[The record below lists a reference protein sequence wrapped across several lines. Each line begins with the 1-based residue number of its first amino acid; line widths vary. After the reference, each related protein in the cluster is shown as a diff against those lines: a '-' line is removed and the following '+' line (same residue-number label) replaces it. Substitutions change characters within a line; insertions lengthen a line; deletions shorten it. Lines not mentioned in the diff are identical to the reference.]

1 MLNHDLSDFN
11 FRKPLGRTFVG
22 KQSALAYDLAR
33 INRIGTST
41 FSPVT
46 ESYLGEVTYL
56 SEGIFSRIV
65 DAFKSVVLKEP
76 LLSKLLA
83 LRGLKK
89 TLDPGAYAVKVK
101 EVKTMTMSYL
111 MKAGGIASAVIAF
124 IEHKKIEK
132 IVEILVEHVML
143 HHTQSMASIITHV
156 LQLAMTSLHL
166 VMSKELQ
173 GNILAEK
180 RVNGKVTDTLMAEL
194 TESHIKLSIEEKD
207 VYDYTTNNGDIYRQ
221 RITSIIKNL
230 KQKISKKVFNQ
241 KLAAKLFVY
250 AVEDGI
256 KAYNKEFK
264 TSIKLNPASRLIVA
278 EEMLE
283 HYQEEIGFTFKK

>member
-1 MLNHDLSDFN
+1 MINDFN
-11 FRKPLGRTFVG
+11 FRKPFGRTFVA
-22 KQSALAYDLAR
+22 KHSPLAYDLAR
-33 INRIGTST
+33 INKLGTGT

-65 DAFKSVVLKEP
+65 DAFKSVVWKEP
-76 LLSKLLA
+76 LLSKMLA

-89 TLDPGAYAVKVK
+89 TIDPGAYAVKVK

-166 VMSKELQ
+166 VMSNELQ
-173 GNILAEK
+173 GDVLAEK

-207 VYDYTTNNGDIYRQ
+207 VYDYTVNNRDIYRQ

-230 KQKISKKVFNQ
+230 KQKISKKVFDQ
-241 KLAAKLFVY
+241 KLATKLFVY

-264 TSIKLNPASRLIVA
+264 TTIKLNPASRLIVA

-283 HYQEEIGFTFKK
+283 HYQEEIGFDFKK

>member
-1 MLNHDLSDFN
+1 MINDFN
-11 FRKPLGRTFVG
+11 FRKPFGRTFVA
-22 KQSALAYDLAR
+22 KHSPLAYDLAR
-33 INRIGTST
+33 INKLGTGT
-41 FSPVT
+41 FSPVV

-65 DAFKSVVLKEP
+65 DAFKSAILKEP
-76 LLSKLLA
+76 LLSKMLA

-101 EVKTMTMSYL
+101 EVKHMAMVYL
-111 MKAGGIASAVIAF
+111 MKAGGIAMAVITF
-124 IEHKKIEK
+124 IEHKKLEK
-132 IVEILVEHVML
+132 IVEMLVEHIML
-143 HHTQSMASIITHV
+143 HHTESIADVITHV
-156 LQLAMTSLHL
+156 LQFAMTSLHL
-166 VMSKELQ
+166 VMSNQLQ
-173 GNILAEK
+173 GGVLAEK
-180 RVNGKVTDTLMAEL
+180 RVNGKVTDTLMAGL

-207 VYDYTTNNGDIYRQ
+207 VYDYTVNNRDIYRQ

-230 KQKISKKVFNQ
+230 KQKISKKVFDQ
-241 KLAAKLFVY
+241 KLATKLFVY

-283 HYQEEIGFTFKK
+283 HYQEEIGFDFKK

>member
-1 MLNHDLSDFN
+1 MINDFN
-11 FRKPLGRTFVG
+11 FRKPFGRTFVA
-22 KQSALAYDLAR
+22 KHSPLAYDLAR
-33 INRIGTST
+33 INKLGTGT

-76 LLSKLLA
+76 LLSKMLA

-89 TLDPGAYAVKVK
+89 TIDPGAYAVKVK

-132 IVEILVEHVML
+132 IVEILVEHIML

-166 VMSKELQ
+166 VMSNELQ
-173 GNILAEK
+173 GDVLAEK

-207 VYDYTTNNGDIYRQ
+207 VYDYTVNNRDIYRQ

-230 KQKISKKVFNQ
+230 KQKISKKVFDQ
-241 KLAAKLFVY
+241 KLATKLFVY

-264 TSIKLNPASRLIVA
+264 TTIKLNPASRLIVA

-283 HYQEEIGFTFKK
+283 HYQEEIGFDFKK

>member
-1 MLNHDLSDFN
+1 MLNHNPTDFN

-22 KQSALAYDLAR
+22 KQSTLAYDLAR
-33 INRIGTST
+33 INRIGTGT

-46 ESYLGEVTYL
+46 ESYLGEITYL

-65 DAFKSVVLKEP
+65 DAFKSAILKEP
-76 LLSKLLA
+76 LLSKMLA

-111 MKAGGIASAVIAF
+111 MKAGGIATAVIAF
-124 IEHKKIEK
+124 IEHKKLEK
-132 IVEILVEHVML
+132 IVEIIVEHVML

-166 VMSKELQ
+166 LMSNQLQ
-173 GNILAEK
+173 GDVLAEK

-194 TESHIKLSIEEKD
+194 TESHIKLSTEEKD

-221 RITSIIKNL
+221 RITPIIKNL
-230 KQKISKKVFNQ
+230 KQKIGKKVFDQ
-241 KLAAKLFVY
+241 KLAVKLFVY

-264 TSIKLNPASRLIVA
+264 TSIKLSPASRLIVA

>member
-1 MLNHDLSDFN
+1 MINDFT
-11 FRKPLGRTFVG
+11 FRKPFGRTFVA
-22 KQSALAYDLAR
+22 KHSPLAYDLAR
-33 INRIGTST
+33 INKLGTGT
-41 FSPVT
+41 FSPVV

-65 DAFKSVVLKEP
+65 DAFKSVILKEP
-76 LLSKLLA
+76 LLSKMLA

-89 TLDPGAYAVKVK
+89 TIDPGAYAVKVK

-143 HHTQSMASIITHV
+143 HHTQSMASIMTHV

-166 VMSKELQ
+166 VMSNELQ
-173 GNILAEK
+173 GDVLAEK

-207 VYDYTTNNGDIYRQ
+207 VYDYTVNNRDIYRQ

-230 KQKISKKVFNQ
+230 KQKISKKVFDQ
-241 KLAAKLFVY
+241 KLATKLFVY

-264 TSIKLNPASRLIVA
+264 TTIKLNPASRLIVA

-283 HYQEEIGFTFKK
+283 HYQEEIGFDFKK

>member
-1 MLNHDLSDFN
+1 M
-11 FRKPLGRTFVG
+11 
-22 KQSALAYDLAR
+22 
-33 INRIGTST
+33 
-41 FSPVT
+41 
-46 ESYLGEVTYL
+46 
-56 SEGIFSRIV
+56 
-65 DAFKSVVLKEP
+65 
-76 LLSKLLA
+76 LA

-89 TLDPGAYAVKVK
+89 TIDPGAYAVKVK

-166 VMSKELQ
+166 VMSNELQ
-173 GNILAEK
+173 GDVLAEK

-207 VYDYTTNNGDIYRQ
+207 VYDYTVNNRDIYRQ

-230 KQKISKKVFNQ
+230 KQKISKKVFDQ
-241 KLAAKLFVY
+241 KLATKLFVY

-264 TSIKLNPASRLIVA
+264 TTIKLNPASRLIVA

-283 HYQEEIGFTFKK
+283 HYQEEIGFDFKK

>member
-166 VMSKELQ
+166 VMSNELQ
-173 GNILAEK
+173 GDVLAEK

>member
-1 MLNHDLSDFN
+1 MINDFN
-11 FRKPLGRTFVG
+11 FRKPFGRTFVA
-22 KQSALAYDLAR
+22 KHSPLAYDLAR
-33 INRIGTST
+33 INKLGTGT
-41 FSPVT
+41 FSPVV

-65 DAFKSVVLKEP
+65 DAFKSAILKEP
-76 LLSKLLA
+76 LLSKMLA

-89 TLDPGAYAVKVK
+89 TIDPGAYAVKVK

-111 MKAGGIASAVIAF
+111 MKAGGIATAVIAF

-132 IVEILVEHVML
+132 IVEILVEHIML

-166 VMSKELQ
+166 VMSNELQ
-173 GNILAEK
+173 GGVLAEK
-180 RVNGKVTDTLMAEL
+180 RVNGKVTDRLMTEL

-207 VYDYTTNNGDIYRQ
+207 VYDYTVNNRDIYRQ

-230 KQKISKKVFNQ
+230 KQKISKKVFDQ
-241 KLAAKLFVY
+241 KLATKLFVY

-283 HYQEEIGFTFKK
+283 HYQEEIGFDFKK

>member
-1 MLNHDLSDFN
+1 MINDFN
-11 FRKPLGRTFVG
+11 FRKPFGRTFVA
-22 KQSALAYDLAR
+22 KHSPLAYDLAR
-33 INRIGTST
+33 INKLGTGT

-76 LLSKLLA
+76 LLSKMLA

-89 TLDPGAYAVKVK
+89 TIDPGAYAVKVK

-132 IVEILVEHVML
+132 IVEILVEHIML
-143 HHTQSMASIITHV
+143 HHTESMASIITHV

-166 VMSKELQ
+166 VMSNELQ
-173 GNILAEK
+173 GDVLAEK

-207 VYDYTTNNGDIYRQ
+207 VYDYTVNNRDIYRQ

-230 KQKISKKVFNQ
+230 KQKISKKVFDQ
-241 KLAAKLFVY
+241 KLATKLFVY

-264 TSIKLNPASRLIVA
+264 TTIKLNPASRLIVA

-283 HYQEEIGFTFKK
+283 HYQEEIGFDFKK

>member
-1 MLNHDLSDFN
+1 MINDFN
-11 FRKPLGRTFVG
+11 FRKPFGRTFVA
-22 KQSALAYDLAR
+22 KHSPLAYDLAR
-33 INRIGTST
+33 INKLGTGT

-76 LLSKLLA
+76 LLSKMLA

-89 TLDPGAYAVKVK
+89 TIDPGAYAVKVK

-166 VMSKELQ
+166 VMSNELQ
-173 GNILAEK
+173 GDVLAEK

-207 VYDYTTNNGDIYRQ
+207 VYDYTVNNRDIYRQ

-230 KQKISKKVFNQ
+230 KQKISKKVFDQ
-241 KLAAKLFVY
+241 KLATKLFVY

-264 TSIKLNPASRLIVA
+264 TTIKLNPASRLIVA

-283 HYQEEIGFTFKK
+283 HYQEEIGFDFKK

>member
-1 MLNHDLSDFN
+1 MI
-11 FRKPLGRTFVG
+11 R
-22 KQSALAYDLAR
+22 
-33 INRIGTST
+33 
-41 FSPVT
+41 
-46 ESYLGEVTYL
+46 
-56 SEGIFSRIV
+56 GIFSRIV

-76 LLSKLLA
+76 LLSKMLA

-143 HHTQSMASIITHV
+143 HHTQSLASIITHV

-194 TESHIKLSIEEKD
+194 TESHIKLSTEEKD

>member
-1 MLNHDLSDFN
+1 MINDFN
-11 FRKPLGRTFVG
+11 FRKPFGRTFVA
-22 KQSALAYDLAR
+22 KHSPLAYDLAR
-33 INRIGTST
+33 INKLGTGT

-76 LLSKLLA
+76 LLSKMLA

-89 TLDPGAYAVKVK
+89 TIDPGAYAVKVK

-111 MKAGGIASAVIAF
+111 MKAGGIAAAVIAF

-132 IVEILVEHVML
+132 IVEILVEHIML
-143 HHTQSMASIITHV
+143 HHTESMASIITHV

-166 VMSKELQ
+166 VMSNELQ
-173 GNILAEK
+173 GDVLAEK

-207 VYDYTTNNGDIYRQ
+207 VYDYTVNNRDIYRQ

-230 KQKISKKVFNQ
+230 KQKISKKVFDQ
-241 KLAAKLFVY
+241 KLATKLFVY

-283 HYQEEIGFTFKK
+283 HYQEEIGFDFKK